1 MVTLRCSPGVSSL
14 LHTRH
19 VPRLSPTRLTLSRQ
33 LLLLQMCIVVLVVTA
48 VAGVSAVQTDQAFR
62 KDESRRMLG
71 TAESVATEGLVRD
84 VATTNKDRDEG
95 DQETLEDAVKVRL
108 ERARVSAGADFAVL
122 VKRGGKVLSTSI
134 PGTDGVAGLRQSVQ
148 EGSTWSGTSTRYDR
162 RTIEA
167 QVPVYSA
174 KKGKPSVLLGYL
186 VIGRFYP
193 SRLEVL
199 GTAAPSVFLYL
210 ALAGAIGVAGSLLL
224 ARRVKRQTLGL
235 EPAEIAALVEQ
246 REAMLHGVR
255 EGVLGVDLSGA
266 VAFVNDEAMRLLE
279 LRDPVMGKRVEELGQ
294 QAEVADVL
302 AGRVN
307 EQDVVVAV
315 GGRLLVLNNQPIQVR
330 ERQTGWVTSM
340 RDRTELLGVQQE
352 LADAQAGTDTLR
364 AQVHEFRNRLHA
376 ISGMAELGQTDD
388 LQLFVHTVM
397 TDLDSR
403 LGEVS
408 QHVEDPAVAALVVAK
423 ASRADELGINFSL
436 AEGAHLGQHAAQLSA
451 DLVTVVGNLVDN
463 AFDAVTGASGSVVL
477 DFEDDGERIEV
488 EVRDSGTGIPA
499 DEVERAFQVGWTTKS
514 GSDAMGHGFGLAL
527 TRMACQRHGGSI
539 RVEHRGGA
547 VLSAEL
553 FVDGAADD

>member
-1 MVTLRCSPGVSSL
+1 M
-14 LHTRH
+14 
-19 VPRLSPTRLTLSRQ
+19 PRLSRTRLTLSRQ

-62 KDESRRMLG
+62 ADESRRMLG

-84 VATTNKDRDEG
+84 VSTTARQRDPG
-95 DQETLEDAVKVRL
+95 TQEVLEDSVKIRL
-108 ERARVSAGADFAVL
+108 ERARVSAGADYTVL
-122 VKRGGKVLSTSI
+122 VKRGGRVLSSSI
-134 PGTDGVAGLRQSVQ
+134 PGTDDAASLRPDVLR
-148 EGSTWSGTSTRYDR
+148 GSTWSGTGTRYDR

-174 KKGKPSVLLGYL
+174 KEGKPSRLLGYL

-193 SRLEVL
+193 SRLEVI

-235 EPAEIAALVEQ
+235 EPPEIAALVEQ

-266 VAFVNDEAMRLLE
+266 VAFVNDEAMQLLG
-279 LRDPVMGKRVEELGQ
+279 LSDPVMGRRVDELGQ
-294 QAEVADVL
+294 QAEVAAVL
-302 AGRVN
+302 GGRVN

-315 GGRLLVLNNQPIQVR
+315 GGRLLVLNNQPIRVR

-376 ISGMAELGQTDD
+376 ISGMAELGRTDD
-388 LQLFVHTVM
+388 LQSFVQTVM

-423 ASRADELGINFSL
+423 ASRADELGISFSL
-436 AEGAHLGQHAAQLSA
+436 AEGAHLGQHAPQLSA

-463 AFDAVTGASGSVVL
+463 AFDAVGGASGSVVL
-477 DFEDDGERIEV
+477 NLEDDGERIEV
-488 EVRDSGTGIPA
+488 EVCDSGAGIPA
-499 DEVERAFQVGWTTKS
+499 DAVERAFQVGWTTKQ
-514 GSDAMGHGFGLAL
+514 GFDASGHGFGLAL
-527 TRMACQRHGGSI
+527 TRMACQRHRGSV
-539 RVEHRGGA
+539 RVGHRDGA

-553 FVDGAADD
+553 FVDEPADD

>member
-1 MVTLRCSPGVSSL
+1 VS
-14 LHTRH
+14 
-19 VPRLSPTRLTLSRQ
+19 RLSPTRLTLSRQ
-33 LLLLQMCIVVLVVTA
+33 LLLLQMCIVVLVVTT

-62 KDESRRMLG
+62 RDESRRMLG
-71 TAESVATEGLVRD
+71 TAESVATEGLVRA
-84 VATTNKDRDEG
+84 VSTTEKARSAG
-95 DQETLEDAVKVRL
+95 DQKVLEDAVKIRL

-122 VKRGGKVLSTSI
+122 VKRGGRVLSESI
-134 PGTDGVAGLRQSVQ
+134 PDRTDDAARL
-148 EGSTWSGTSTRYDR
+148 EGAVVDGATWSGTSTRYDR

-167 QVPVYSA
+167 QVPVFSA
-174 KKGKPSVLLGYL
+174 RIGKPSRLLGYL
-186 VIGRFYP
+186 ILGRFYP

-235 EPAEIAALVEQ
+235 EPGEIAALVEQ

-255 EGVLGVDLSGA
+255 EGVLGVDLLGA
-266 VAFVNDEAMRLLE
+266 VAFVNDEAMRLLG
-279 LRDPVMGKRVEELGQ
+279 LRDPVLGKLVEELGQ
-294 QAEVADVL
+294 QTEVAGVL

-307 EQDVVVAV
+307 EKDVVVAV
-315 GGRLLVLNNQPIQVR
+315 GGRLLVLNNQPIRVR
-330 ERQTGWVTSM
+330 NRQTGWVTSM

-388 LQLFVHTVM
+388 LQAFVQTVM

-423 ASRADELGINFSL
+423 ASRADELGIRFSL

-463 AFDAVTGASGSVVL
+463 AFDAVGGASGSVVL

-488 EVRDSGTGIPA
+488 EVRDSGAGIPA
-499 DEVERAFQVGWTTKS
+499 DTVERAFQVGWTTKS
-514 GSDAMGHGFGLAL
+514 GSDAKGHGFGLAL
-527 TRMACQRHGGSI
+527 TRMACQRHHGTV
-539 RVEHRGGA
+539 RVGHRGGA

-553 FVDGAADD
+553 FVNGSADG

>member
-1 MVTLRCSPGVSSL
+1 VL
-14 LHTRH
+14 
-19 VPRLSPTRLTLSRQ
+19 RLSPARLSLSRQ

-48 VAGVSAVQTDQAFR
+48 VAGVSAVQTDRAFR
-62 KDESRRMLG
+62 TDESRRMLG

-84 VATTNKDRDEG
+84 VVTTNKSRG
-95 DQETLEDAVKVRL
+95 AGGQETLEDAVKVRL

-122 VKRGGKVLSTSI
+122 VKRGGRVLSTSI
-134 PGTDGVAGLRQSVQ
+134 PGTEDAASLRGDVVDGA
-148 EGSTWSGTSTRYDR
+148 TWSGTSTRYDR

-167 QVPVYSA
+167 QVPVFSA
-174 KKGKPSVLLGYL
+174 VPGKPSVLLGHL

-294 QAEVADVL
+294 EAEVVAVL
-302 AGRVN
+302 AGRMH

-376 ISGMAELGQTDD
+376 ISGMAELGQNDD
-388 LQLFVHTVM
+388 LQSFVQTVM
-397 TDLDSR
+397 TNLDSR

-423 ASRADELGINFSL
+423 ASRADELGISFSL
-436 AEGAHLGQHAAQLSA
+436 AEGAHLGQHAPQLSA

-463 AFDAVTGASGSVVL
+463 AFDAVGGASGTVIL
-477 DFEDDGERIEV
+477 DLEDDGERIEV
-488 EVRDSGTGIPA
+488 EVRDSGAGIPA
-499 DEVERAFQVGWTTKS
+499 DAVERAFQVGWTTKD
-514 GSDAMGHGFGLAL
+514 GSDAKGRGFGLAL
-527 TRMACQRHGGSI
+527 TRMACQRHRGSV
-539 RVEHRGGA
+539 RVEHRDGA

-553 FVDGAADD
+553 FVDGPAGD

>member
-1 MVTLRCSPGVSSL
+1 
-14 LHTRH
+14 
-19 VPRLSPTRLTLSRQ
+19 
-33 LLLLQMCIVVLVVTA
+33 
-48 VAGVSAVQTDQAFR
+48 
-62 KDESRRMLG
+62 
-71 TAESVATEGLVRD
+71 
-84 VATTNKDRDEG
+84 
-95 DQETLEDAVKVRL
+95 
-108 ERARVSAGADFAVL
+108 
-122 VKRGGKVLSTSI
+122 VLSTSI
-134 PGTDGVAGLRQSVQ
+134 PGEEDAASLRPDVVK
-148 EGSTWSGTSTRYDR
+148 GATWSGTSSRYDR

-174 KKGKPSVLLGYL
+174 VAKEPSVLLGYL

-199 GTAAPSVFLYL
+199 GTAAPSVFRYL

-224 ARRVKRQTLGL
+224 ARRVQRQTLGL
-235 EPAEIAALVEQ
+235 EPSEIAALVEQ

-266 VAFVNDEAMRLLE
+266 VAFVNDEAMRLLK
-279 LRDPVMGKRVEELGQ
+279 LRDPVMGRRVEELGQ
-294 QAEVADVL
+294 QEEVAAVL
-302 AGRVN
+302 AGRLH
-307 EQDVVVAV
+307 ERDVVVAV
-315 GGRLLVLNNQPIQVR
+315 GGRLLVLNNQPIRVR
-330 ERQTGWVTSM
+330 KRQTGWVTSM

-388 LQLFVHTVM
+388 LQSFVQTVM
-397 TDLDSR
+397 TNLDSR

-423 ASRADELGINFSL
+423 ASRADELGISFSL
-436 AEGAHLGQHAAQLSA
+436 AEGAHLGQHAGQLSA

-463 AFDAVTGASGSVVL
+463 AFDAVGGASGSVVL
-477 DFEDDGERIEV
+477 DFDDDGERIEV
-488 EVRDSGTGIPA
+488 EVRDSGAGIPA
-499 DEVERAFQVGWTTKS
+499 DAVERAFQVGWTTKN
-514 GSDAMGHGFGLAL
+514 GSDAKGHGFGLAL
-527 TRMACQRHGGSI
+527 TRMACQRHRGSV

-553 FVDGAADD
+553 FVDEPTDD